1 MVNKTCWAPQAGVRA
16 KKKSTKRARVKIE
29 NLKET
34 FILKK
39 DLHSLCL
46 VLYFDKIFTGPFL
59 GNVLIEPIAMF
70 ASKDKQAV
78 LGQWQR
84 YFTPARSSFYA
95 GFRAW
100 AARRLGKID
109 PKEEK
114 PRNSEKE

>member
-1 MVNKTCWAPQAGVRA
+1 
-16 KKKSTKRARVKIE
+16 
-29 NLKET
+29 
-34 FILKK
+34 
-39 DLHSLCL
+39 
-46 VLYFDKIFTGPFL
+46 
-59 GNVLIEPIAMF
+59 MF